1 MKHIK
6 LACPRWMRGSV
17 ACFALAALLWCST
30 AWGDGMLLVP
40 SGVLNSFTEQSQLA
54 LVEVRPDR
62 TVQVDL
68 FISLLDIS
76 GQSREVY
83 FLLPLQTM
91 PKEFG
96 AREVTAKR
104 FAEEKLRPLD
114 ALLEKAWQERV
125 KDVRRVYAL
134 YGVSALLS
142 GPLGL
147 LWAGPWGLELKWA
160 GAVAGASEPPVPRIS
175 VKTEHAKADV
185 YPALK
190 LDELRSLAGL
200 PELPSTVRNALTAY
214 VGRPF
219 ALVRLRTVAPTVP
232 IGGRWRVYGEPF
244 GRPEPGVHF
253 TFAQEMLAERGGDV
267 VRYDFPLGTGRGWPN
282 PIELAAVCVT
292 AADHLNLDVRCPD
305 RPAETA
311 TLHKVSAMRSTVT
324 AAAAGRQL
332 HMATYWGENPKR
344 DVEIRLRPGRSA
356 FARAQATRP
365 WRHLLVWAGFPLLAL
380 VCWLMAFKAVVRND
394 GQMRRREFWASA
406 ALSWVLA
413 EAALL
418 IPVGILSAIWSE
430 SLTRDVIGRFLYE
443 AHLYGWYRVDLY
455 AWRVRLEVVLAAA
468 VCLGLIWTLRRGGRP
483 AKWRT
488 ATQAG
493 LVVVF
498 ATATAFSGPPTL
510 DWHTHRLRWAI
521 EDTAWLRW
529 LFGNSE
535 TTWTFTAWNSFGV
548 ACAVILWAMVL
559 RTSPATRRAVW
570 RGVLAATIAGAVY
583 VTIGQAMVL
592 WLRA

>member
-1 MKHIK
+1 
-6 LACPRWMRGSV
+6 MRGSV

-125 KDVRRVYAL
+125 KDVRRIYAL
-134 YGVSALLS
+134 YGASALLS
-142 GPLGL
+142 GPLAL

-175 VKTEHAKADV
+175 VKTEHTKADV

-190 LDELRSLAGL
+190 LDELRSLASL
-200 PELPSTVRNALTAY
+200 PELPGTVRNALASY

-219 ALVRLRTVAPTVP
+219 ALVRLRTVAPTIPV
-232 IGGRWRVYGEPF
+232 GSRWGVHGESL

-253 TFAQEMLAERGGDV
+253 SVTQKMLAEHGGDV

-292 AADHLNLDVRCPD
+292 AGDQLNLDVRCPD

-311 TLHKVSAMRSTVT
+311 TLQKVSAMRSTVT
-324 AAAAGRQL
+324 AAADGRQL

-344 DVEIRLRPGRSA
+344 DVEIRLRPGPSA
-356 FARAQATRP
+356 FARAQAMRP

-380 VCWLMAFKAVVRND
+380 VCWLIAFKAVVRSD
-394 GQMRRREFWASA
+394 GQMRGREFWASA
-406 ALSWVLA
+406 ALTWVLA
-413 EAALL
+413 QAALL
-418 IPVGILSAIWSE
+418 FPVGMLSAIWTE
-430 SLTRDVIGRFLYE
+430 SQVRQTLRRFVYE
-443 AHLYGWYRVDLY
+443 PDNLYGWFGVDSYALY
-455 AWRVRLEVVLAAA
+455 AWTVRLEVTLAAA
-468 VCLGLIWTLRRGGRP
+468 VCLGLVWTLRRGGRP
-483 AKWRT
+483 AKRRT

-498 ATATAFSGPPTL
+498 AVMTAFSGPPTL
-510 DWHTHRLRWAI
+510 GLRLDDLTRVARERVWF
-521 EDTAWLRW
+521 LW
-529 LFGNSE
+529 LF
-535 TTWTFTAWNSFGV
+535 TDPQQAATFSAWV
-548 ACAVILWAMVL
+548 LYVMACAVIFWAMVL
-559 RTSPATRRAVW
+559 RTSAATRRALW

-583 VTIGQAMVL
+583 VTIGQAVAR